1 MLKFLSMY
9 FIAIRIGLKLKI
21 DNFENL
27 FLQSMRIAILGTRG
41 VPNHYGGFEQFA
53 EFFSVYLAQK
63 GHEVFVYNSHNHPYQ
78 EKTFKGVNIL
88 HQYDPEFKIGTAGQ
102 FIYDLN
108 CILDSRKRNFDI
120 ILQLGYTS
128 SSVWY
133 FLMPKKPLLITNM
146 DGLEWKRTKY
156 SKLVQKV
163 LLFAEKLAVKSSDYL
178 VADSLG
184 IQKYLFEKY
193 GKESTYIAYGAN
205 TFDHP
210 NESLIANYSVEK
222 YNFNMILARLEPENN
237 IETILDGIVLSNDAT
252 PMLVIGNHNTKFGN
266 YLKEK
271 FRSHANIRFIGAVY
285 NLEHLDNLRYY
296 SNLYFHGHS
305 VGGTNPSLLEAM
317 ASKALIIAHDNDFNK
332 AILKENAY
340 YFSDSEDVKKLT
352 LQVKK
357 SDNLHIIQNNHTA
370 IAAEFNWDK
379 INGEYLQL
387 FQTSTSEI

>member
-1 MLKFLSMY
+1 
-9 FIAIRIGLKLKI
+9 
-21 DNFENL
+21 
-27 FLQSMRIAILGTRG
+27 MRIAILGTRG

-63 GHEVFVYNSHNHPYQ
+63 GHDVFVYNSHDHPYQ
-78 EKTFKGVNIL
+78 EKTFQGVNIL
-88 HQYDPEFKIGTAGQ
+88 HQYDPEYKIGTAGQ

-133 FLMPKKPLLITNM
+133 FLLPKKPLLITNM

-205 TFDHP
+205 TFDNP
-210 NESLIANYSVEK
+210 NESLIAKYNVEK
-222 YNFNMILARLEPENN
+222 YHFNMILARLEPENN
-237 IETILDGIVLSNDAT
+237 IETILDGVVLSDDKT
-252 PMLVIGNHNTKFGN
+252 TMLVIGNHNTKFGN

-271 FRSHANIRFIGAVY
+271 FRSSSNIRFVGAVY
-285 NLEHLDNLRYY
+285 NLEHLDNLRWY

-340 YFSDSEDVKKLT
+340 YFSNSEDVKKLT

-357 SDNLHIIQNNHTA
+357 NDNLHIIQNNHTA

-379 INGEYLQL
+379 INGEYLHL
-387 FQTSTSEI
+387 FQTSLSEI